1 MCDPLNPTAC
11 KLHQPGTL
19 FYFFVKFVLRLWK
32 SFIFVACSK
41 YYICLGHPKSKF
53 HRDLGELSV
62 TNVNPWL
69 YKYICVS
76 ITSGSIWHRCSLKDI
91 LIYGFGP
98 LTTGEDGPLL
108 ASNLTDVPVPADK
121 KHLYH
126 EAATTVDEYGWFVRV
141 ISRISSEHA
150 VQILVSDKTSRLNFP
165 QISSSHHASIKS
177 CFVFWDCPFT
187 SSPIWALDLFHYFNW
202 PLVVVTPKPTPQ
214 RNVLTC
220 SLTRW
225 LRGCLCCSIFHSF
238 NVQNFSIVIFFN

>member
-11 KLHQPGTL
+11 KLHQPECSRKRLCNVSGTL
-19 FYFFVKFVLRLWK
+19 FYFIFLNFFVIFVLRLWK
-32 SFIFVACSK
+32 SFIIVACSK

-62 TNVNPWL
+62 TNVNPWQ

-98 LTTGEDGPLL
+98 LTTGEDGPHL

-126 EAATTVDEYGWFVRV
+126 EATTTVRHLWVNVGGVSGW
-141 ISRISSEHA
+141 
-150 VQILVSDKTSRLNFP
+150 
-165 QISSSHHASIKS
+165 
-177 CFVFWDCPFT
+177 
-187 SSPIWALDLFHYFNW
+187 
-202 PLVVVTPKPTPQ
+202 
-214 RNVLTC
+214 
-220 SLTRW
+220 
-225 LRGCLCCSIFHSF
+225 
-238 NVQNFSIVIFFN
+238 